1 MNGFIKLAIKQPI
14 AVAALV
20 FLIIAFGLVAL
31 QKIPIQ
37 MTPDIDKPI
46 LQVRVSWPGASPED
60 VEREVVTRLEVAVSS
75 LSGVENVESD
85 SRFGSGRV
93 TLTYSVGQDMDI
105 ALIQLLSKVSAI
117 DGLPYEAK
125 RPTVRTSNSD
135 DSPISRLAMVKLPN
149 SEIDDLASLG
159 DFVEFEII
167 EKLSRIEGISEII
180 FRGGEKK
187 ELKVAIDTQ
196 KLAEFSIAI
205 SSVLDSLR
213 ASSAQ
218 VTAGEIIE
226 GKRTYSLRA
235 EAISYTPETAKN
247 IILRSE
253 VGSDGIPVNVK
264 LEDVAKVYMSYKKP
278 TSFRRMNGQDAITFA
293 VIREPDSN
301 VVKIIDNLKVEIEK
315 LNKGIL
321 ADNGL
326 VLKNVYDETVYIN
339 AAIDLVQ
346 QNILIGGILAVC
358 ILMLFLRSFRPTF
371 IIMLAIPVSVV
382 GTFVA
387 ISWLGLSVN
396 VISLA
401 GLAFAV
407 GMVVDA
413 SIVSQENIYRLR
425 QSGMSSMMA
434 SYQGARQVWAPI
446 LGSALTTVVVFI
458 PILLIQLPIG
468 QLFRDIGIAIS
479 VSVLISVFISVT
491 LIPTI
496 ASRLLDKD
504 ISERKNKFSIAF
516 LDTFASRFARLIQE
530 YAIWSTK
537 SLKLGLSVVM
547 GLIITA
553 SLSIFYFLPP
563 LDYLPD
569 GNRNFVFARI
579 MVPPGYN
586 KEATIDISRAM
597 EKAAK
602 PLWEAKSDGPYG
614 KPKID
619 RFFFVAYSGGAFAGA
634 ATEDPKRVKEI
645 LPVLTKPIRSQPGAR
660 AFAQQASL
668 FGRSVGGARVIKLEI
683 TGPSLD
689 LIQPTAQKVMR
700 SVRKEFPPSEGHQ
713 VRSVPQMGA
722 GSPQVMI
729 NPIPEKL
736 ANIGMSAREFA
747 QSLDVF
753 NDGVRVTEIPFEGRL
768 IDLVLTSDKAN
779 VSKIDNLK
787 DLPLITKTGELV
799 RLSQVAEI
807 KIIGV
812 PQQIKR
818 LSGRRVIT
826 LQLRPHESI
835 SLEDAVL
842 KLQDLVVNPIEKD
855 IPDGVSINL
864 SGAASELE
872 RTWVAMKNNV
882 MIALFVIFLL
892 LAILMKSF
900 VLPIVI
906 MVTVPIAGAG
916 GILALVIL
924 NKFQPQPLDM
934 LTMLGFIIL
943 AGIVVNNSILMVE
956 QTLWHI
962 RNEGIKIS
970 EAITEATRNRIR
982 PIFMST
988 LTSLFGL
995 IPLVVFPGSGS
1006 ELYRGIGTVVFGG
1019 LATSAILTL
1028 LMVPPLLAVALKTQ
1042 KLKLVSEDKD
1052 ELFA

>member
-1 MNGFIKLAIKQPI
+1 MNNLIKLSIKQPI
-14 AVAALV
+14 AVAAFV
-20 FLIIAFGLVAL
+20 FLIIAFGIVAL

-37 MTPDIDKPI
+37 MTPDIDKPV
-46 LQVRVSWPGASPED
+46 LQVRVSWSGASPED
-60 VEREVVTRLEVAVSS
+60 VEREVVTRLELAVAS
-75 LSGVENVESD
+75 LTGVENVESD

-93 TLTYSVGQDMDI
+93 TLTYSVGQDMDV
-105 ALIQLLSKVSAI
+105 ALIQLLSKVSSI
-117 DGLPYEAK
+117 DGLPYDSK

-135 DSPISRLAMVKLPN
+135 DSPISRLAMVKLPD
-149 SEIDDLASLG
+149 SKIDNLGSLG

-167 EKLSRIEGISEII
+167 EKLSRIEGISEIT
-180 FRGGEKK
+180 FRGGQKK
-187 ELKVAIDTQ
+187 ELKVALDTQ
-196 KLAEFSIAI
+196 KLAEFSISI
-205 SSVLDSLR
+205 PTVLDALK

-235 EAISYTPETAKN
+235 EAISYTPSTARN
-247 IILRSE
+247 MVLRSE
-253 VGSDGIPVNVK
+253 IGKDGRPVNLK
-264 LEDVAKVYMSYKKP
+264 LGDVAKIFMSYKKP

-293 VIREPDSN
+293 VIREPNSN
-301 VVKIIDNLKVEIEK
+301 VVKIIENLKVEIKK
-315 LNKGIL
+315 LNNGIL

-339 AAIDLVQ
+339 AAIALVQ
-346 QNILIGGILAVC
+346 QNIIIGGVLAIC

-371 IIMLAIPVSVV
+371 IIMLAIPVSVI

-413 SIVSQENIYRLR
+413 SIVSQENIFRLK
-425 QSGMSSMMA
+425 QSGMSSIMA
-434 SYQGARQVWAPI
+434 SYNGSRQVWAPI

-458 PILLIQLPIG
+458 PILLLDLPIG

-479 VSVLISVFISVT
+479 VSVLISVLVSVT

-496 ASRLLDKD
+496 AAKMLKKSEQKD
-504 ISERKNKFSIAF
+504 YNNFSIIF
-516 LDTFASRFARLIQE
+516 LDTFASKFAKAIQK
-530 YAIWSTK
+530 YAFWSTS
-537 SLKLGLSVVM
+537 SLKF
-547 GLIITA
+547 GLIVVFGLILTAGVTIT
-553 SLSIFYFLPP
+553 SFLPP

-586 KEATIDISRAM
+586 KEATVEISRAM
-597 EKAAK
+597 ERAAK
-602 PLWEAKSDGPYG
+602 PLWESESDGPYG
-614 KPKID
+614 KPKIA

-634 ATEDPKRVKEI
+634 ATENPDRVKEI

-668 FGRSVGGARVIKLEI
+668 FGRSVGGSRVIKLEI
-683 TGPSLD
+683 TGSSLD
-689 LIQPTAQKVMR
+689 LIQPTAQKIMR
-700 SVRKEFPPSEGHQ
+700 SIRNQFSPKNGHQ
-713 VRSVPQMGA
+713 IRSVPQMGA

-729 NPIPEKL
+729 EPIPEKL

-747 QSLDVF
+747 QSLDVY
-753 NDGVRVTEIPFEGRL
+753 NDGIRVIEIPFQGRL
-768 IDLVLTSDKAN
+768 IELILTSDKAN
-779 VSKIDNLK
+779 TNKIDDLE
-787 DLPLITKTGELV
+787 DLPLILKTGELV
-799 RLSQVAEI
+799 RLSQVANI
-807 KIIGV
+807 RLVGV
-812 PQQIKR
+812 PEQIKR

-835 SLEDAVL
+835 SLENAVL
-842 KLQDLVVNPIEKD
+842 KLQNLVINPIEKD
-855 IPDGVSINL
+855 IPQGVSINL

-872 RTWVAMKNNV
+872 RTWIAMKNNV

-892 LAILMKSF
+892 LTILMRSF
-900 VLPIVI
+900 ILPLVI
-906 MVTVPIAGAG
+906 MITVPVAGAG
-916 GILALVIL
+916 GVMGLVVL
-924 NKFQPQPLDM
+924 NQFSPQPLDM

-962 RNEGIKIS
+962 RYESMNAA

-1028 LMVPPLLAVALKTQ
+1028 LMVPPLLALALKAE
-1042 KLKLVSEDKD
+1042 KIKSIPKHDEDV
-1052 ELFA
+1052 FV

>member
-1 MNGFIKLAIKQPI
+1 MNGLIKLAIKQPI
-14 AVAALV
+14 AVAAMV

-60 VEREVVTRLEVAVSS
+60 VEREVVTRLELAVAS
-75 LSGVENVESD
+75 LSGIENVESD

-117 DGLPYEAK
+117 DGLPSESK

-149 SEIDDLASLG
+149 SEVDDLASLG

-167 EKLSRIEGISEII
+167 EKLSRIEGISEIT

-196 KLAEFSIAI
+196 RLAEFSISI
-205 SSVLDSLR
+205 PTVLEALR

-235 EAISYTPETAKN
+235 EAISYTPNTAKN
-247 IILRSE
+247 IVLRSE
-253 VGSDGIPVNVK
+253 TGSDGIPVNVR

-293 VIREPDSN
+293 VIREPNSN
-301 VVKIIDNLKVEIEK
+301 VVEIIDNLKIEIEK
-315 LNKGIL
+315 LNKGVL
-321 ADNGL
+321 SENGL
-326 VLKNVYDETVYIN
+326 ILKNVYDETVYIN
-339 AAIDLVQ
+339 AAIALVQ
-346 QNILIGGILAVC
+346 QNIIIGGILAIC
-358 ILMLFLRSFRPTF
+358 ILMLFLRSFRPTL
-371 IIMLAIPVSVV
+371 IIMLAIPVSVI

-425 QSGMSSMMA
+425 QSGMSPIMS

-458 PILLIQLPIG
+458 PILLIELPIG

-479 VSVLISVFISVT
+479 VSVLISVFISIT

-496 ASRLLDKD
+496 ASKLL
-504 ISERKNKFSIAF
+504 SKNMDGQKKTFSILF
-516 LDTFASRFARLIQE
+516 LDSFASKFAKLIQS
-530 YAIWSTK
+530 YALWSTK
-537 SLKLGLSVVM
+537 SLNLGLSVVL
-547 GLIITA
+547 GLIVTA
-553 SLSIFYFLPP
+553 GSIIFYFLPP

-586 KEATIDISRAM
+586 KEATVDISRAM
-597 EKAAK
+597 ERAAR
-602 PLWEAKSDGPYG
+602 PLWEAESDGPYG

-700 SVRKEFPPSEGHQ
+700 AVRSQFPPSQGHQ
-713 VRSVPQMGA
+713 IRSVPQMGT

-729 NPIPEKL
+729 SPIPEKL
-736 ANIGMSAREFA
+736 ANIGMSARDFA
-747 QSLDVF
+747 QSIDVY
-753 NDGVRVTEIPFEGRL
+753 NDSVRVREIPFEGKL

-779 VSKIDNLK
+779 ISKIDNLK

-799 RLSQVAEI
+799 RLSQVADI
-807 KIIGV
+807 KLIGV
-812 PQQIKR
+812 PEQIKR

-842 KLQDLVVNPIEKD
+842 KLQNSVVTPISKD
-855 IPDGVSINL
+855 MQEGVSINL

-882 MIALFVIFLL
+882 LIALFVIFLL
-892 LAILMKSF
+892 LTVLMRSFILP
-900 VLPIVI
+900 LVI
-906 MVTVPIAGAG
+906 MITVPIAGAG
-916 GILALVIL
+916 GVIALVVL

-962 RNEGIKIS
+962 RYESMKIS

-995 IPLVVFPGSGS
+995 IPLVIFPGSGS

-1019 LATSAILTL
+1019 LASSAILTL
-1028 LMVPPLLAVALKTQ
+1028 LMVPPLLAIALKTQ
-1042 KLKLVSEDKD
+1042 KVQPVLDDKEDLLV
-1052 ELFA
+1052 

>member
-20 FLIIAFGLVAL
+20 FLIVAFGLVAL

-117 DGLPYEAK
+117 DGLPSEAK

-167 EKLSRIEGISEII
+167 EKLSRIEGISEIT

-196 KLAEFSIAI
+196 KLAEFSISI

-321 ADNGL
+321 AENGL

-425 QSGMSSMMA
+425 QSGMSSMVA

-516 LDTFASRFARLIQE
+516 LDTFASKFARLIQE
-530 YAIWSTK
+530 YAVWSTK

-602 PLWEAKSDGPYG
+602 PLWEAKSNGPYG

-683 TGPSLD
+683 TGPSLN

-700 SVRKEFPPSEGHQ
+700 NVRKEFPPSEGHQ
-713 VRSVPQMGA
+713 VRSVPQMGS

-787 DLPLITKTGELV
+787 DLPLITKSGELV

-842 KLQDLVVNPIEKD
+842 KLQDLVVNPIEKN
-855 IPDGVSINL
+855 IPDSVSINL

-924 NKFQPQPLDM
+924 NQFQPQPLDM

-962 RNEGIKIS
+962 RNESMKIS
-970 EAITEATRNRIR
+970 EAITEATKNRIR

-1019 LATSAILTL
+1019 LASSAILTL

-1042 KLKLVSEDKD
+1042 KLKPVSEDKD
-1052 ELFA
+1052 ELLA

>member
-196 KLAEFSIAI
+196 KLAEFSISI

>member
-1 MNGFIKLAIKQPI
+1 MNNFIKLAIKQPI

-117 DGLPYEAK
+117 DGLPSEAK

-159 DFVEFEII
+159 NFVEFEII
-167 EKLSRIEGISEII
+167 EKLSRIEGISEIT

-196 KLAEFSIAI
+196 KLAEFSISI

-253 VGSDGIPVNVK
+253 VSSDGIPVNVK

-293 VIREPDSN
+293 VLREPDSN

-321 ADNGL
+321 AENGL

-458 PILLIQLPIG
+458 PILLIELPIG

-504 ISERKNKFSIAF
+504 ISNANSRFSIIF
-516 LDTFASRFARLIQE
+516 LDTFASKFAKLIQG
-530 YAIWSTK
+530 YANWSTK

-713 VRSVPQMGA
+713 VRSVPQMGS

-787 DLPLITKTGELV
+787 DLPLITKSGELA

-855 IPDGVSINL
+855 TPDGVSINL

-900 VLPIVI
+900 VLPIVV

-962 RNEGIKIS
+962 RNESMKIS
-970 EAITEATRNRIR
+970 EAITEATKNRIR

-995 IPLVVFPGSGS
+995 IPLVLFPGSGS

-1028 LMVPPLLAVALKTQ
+1028 LMVPPLLAIALKTQ
-1042 KLKLVSEDKD
+1042 KLKAVSEDKD

>member
-1 MNGFIKLAIKQPI
+1 MNGLIKLSIKQPI
-14 AVAALV
+14 AVAAFI
-20 FLIIAFGLVAL
+20 FLIIVFGIVAL
-31 QKIPIQ
+31 NKIPIQ
-37 MTPDIDKPI
+37 MTPDIDKPV

-60 VEREVVTRLEVAVSS
+60 VEREVVTRLELAVVS
-75 LSGVENVESD
+75 LSGVENIESD
-85 SRFGSGRV
+85 SRFGSARV
-93 TLTYSVGQDMDI
+93 TLTYSLGQDMDI
-105 ALIQLLSKVSAI
+105 ALIQLLSKVASI
-117 DGLPYEAK
+117 DGLPSEAR

-149 SEIDDLASLG
+149 SKVEDLGTLG
-159 DFVEFEII
+159 DFVEFEVI
-167 EKLSRIEGISEII
+167 EKLSRIEGVSEIT
-180 FRGGEKK
+180 FRGGQKK
-187 ELKVAIDTQ
+187 ELRVALNTQ
-196 KLAEFSIAI
+196 KLAEFSITVPG
-205 SSVLDSLR
+205 VLEALR

-226 GKRTYSLRA
+226 GKRSYSLRA
-235 EAISYTPETAKN
+235 EAISYTAETAKN

-253 VGSDGIPVNVK
+253 LDKEGRLVNIK
-264 LEDVAKVYMSYKKP
+264 LEDVAKIFMSYKKP

-293 VIREPDSN
+293 VIREPNSN
-301 VVKIIDNLKVEIEK
+301 VVEIINNLKIEIKK
-315 LNKGIL
+315 LNEGVL
-321 ADNGL
+321 AENGL
-326 VLKNVYDETVYIN
+326 VLNNVYDETIYIN
-339 AAIDLVQ
+339 AAIALVQ
-346 QNILIGGILAVC
+346 QNIIIGGILAIC

-371 IIMLAIPVSVV
+371 IIMLAIPVSVI

-413 SIVSQENIYRLR
+413 SIVSQENIYRLK
-425 QSGMSSMMA
+425 QSGMTSLMA
-434 SYQGARQVWAPI
+434 SYNGSRQVWAPI

-458 PILLIQLPIG
+458 PILLLNLPIG

-479 VSVLISVFISVT
+479 VSVLISVLISVT
-491 LIPTI
+491 LIPTVAAKI
-496 ASRLLDKD
+496 LKESKGEINKKRSIIFVDK
-504 ISERKNKFSIAF
+504 
-516 LDTFASRFARLIQE
+516 FASKFAKVIQN
-530 YAIWSTK
+530 YAFWSTN
-537 SLKLGLSVVM
+537 SLKFGLSVVF
-547 GLIITA
+547 GLIFTATAIIT
-553 SLSIFYFLPP
+553 FFLPP

-579 MVPPGYN
+579 MVPSGYN

-597 EKAAK
+597 EKAAQ
-602 PLWEAKSDGPYG
+602 PLWEAEIGGPFG
-614 KPKID
+614 KPKIA

-634 ATEDPKRVKEI
+634 ATENPDRVREI

-683 TGPSLD
+683 TGSSLE
-689 LIQPTAQKVMR
+689 LIQPTAQRMIR
-700 SVRKEFPPSEGHQ
+700 LIRNEFPPKNGHQ
-713 VRSVPQMGA
+713 VRSVPQMGS

-729 NPIPEKL
+729 QPIPEKL
-736 ANIGMSAREFA
+736 ANAGMTAREFA
-747 QSLDVF
+747 QSLDAY
-753 NDGVRVTEIPFEGRL
+753 NDGVRVAEIPFDGRL
-768 IDLVLTSDKAN
+768 IDLVLTSNKAN
-779 VSKIDNLK
+779 TNKIDDLK

-799 RLSQVAEI
+799 RLSQVADI
-807 KIIGV
+807 KLLGV
-812 PQQIKR
+812 PEQIKR
-818 LSGRRVIT
+818 LSGRRVLTI
-826 LQLRPHESI
+826 QLRPHDSI

-842 KLQDLVVNPIEKD
+842 KLQKLVVKPIEKD
-855 IPDGVSINL
+855 KPQGISINL

-892 LAILMKSF
+892 LTVLMRSFILP
-900 VLPIVI
+900 LVI
-906 MVTVPIAGAG
+906 MITVPVAGAG
-916 GILALVIL
+916 GVIGLVVL
-924 NKFQPQPLDM
+924 NQFSPQPLDM

-962 RNEGIKIS
+962 RYENMEIAD
-970 EAITEATRNRIR
+970 AIREATKNRIR

-995 IPLVVFPGSGS
+995 IPLVIFPGSGS

-1028 LMVPPLLAVALKTQ
+1028 LMVPPLLALALKTE
-1042 KLKLVSEDKD
+1042 KIKPVTESEEDV
-1052 ELFA
+1052 FV

>member
-117 DGLPYEAK
+117 DGLPSEAK

-167 EKLSRIEGISEII
+167 EKLSRIEGISEIT

-196 KLAEFSIAI
+196 KLAEFSISI

-321 ADNGL
+321 AENGL

-382 GTFVA
+382 GTFVV

-700 SVRKEFPPSEGHQ
+700 NVRKEFPPSEGHQ

-779 VSKIDNLK
+779 VSKIDDLK

-835 SLEDAVL
+835 SLENAVL

-1042 KLKLVSEDKD
+1042 KLKPVSEDKD

>member
-167 EKLSRIEGISEII
+167 EKLSRIEGISEIT

-196 KLAEFSIAI
+196 KLAEFSISI

-425 QSGMSSMMA
+425 QSGMPSMMA

>member
-1 MNGFIKLAIKQPI
+1 MSGFIKLAIKQPI

-117 DGLPYEAK
+117 DGLPSEAK

-196 KLAEFSIAI
+196 KLAEFSISI

-226 GKRTYSLRA
+226 GKRTYSRRA

-321 ADNGL
+321 AENGL

-700 SVRKEFPPSEGHQ
+700 NVRKEFPPSEGHQ

-1042 KLKLVSEDKD
+1042 KLKPVSEDKD

>member
-1 MNGFIKLAIKQPI
+1 MNGLIKLAIKQPI
-14 AVAALV
+14 AVAAMV

-60 VEREVVTRLEVAVSS
+60 VEREVVTRVELAVSS
-75 LSGVENVESD
+75 LSGVEKVESD
-85 SRFGSGRV
+85 SRFGSARV

-117 DGLPYEAK
+117 DGLPSESK

-135 DSPISRLAMVKLPN
+135 DSPISRLAMVKLPG
-149 SEIDDLASLG
+149 SEVDDLASLG

-167 EKLSRIEGISEII
+167 EKLSRIEGISEIT

-196 KLAEFSIAI
+196 KLAEFSISI
-205 SSVLDSLR
+205 PTVLEALR

-253 VGSDGIPVNVK
+253 TGPDGIPVNVK
-264 LEDVAKVYMSYKKP
+264 LEDVAKIFMSYKKP

-293 VIREPDSN
+293 VIREPNSN
-301 VVKIIDNLKVEIEK
+301 VVKIIDNLKIEIEK

-321 ADNGL
+321 AENGL
-326 VLKNVYDETVYIN
+326 ILKNVYDETVYIN

-346 QNILIGGILAVC
+346 QNILIGGILAIC
-358 ILMLFLRSFRPTF
+358 ILMIFLRSFRPTF
-371 IIMLAIPVSVV
+371 IIMLAIPVSVI

-425 QSGMSSMMA
+425 QSGMSATMA

-458 PILLIQLPIG
+458 PILLIELPIG

-479 VSVLISVFISVT
+479 VSVLISVFISIT

-496 ASRLLDKD
+496 ANKLLNKD
-504 ISERKNKFSIAF
+504 INNNKKQFSIIF
-516 LDTFASRFARLIQE
+516 LDAFASNFAKVIQK

-537 SLKLGLSVVM
+537 SLKWGLSVVL

-553 SLSIFYFLPP
+553 GLSIFYFLPP

-597 EKAAK
+597 EKAAQ
-602 PLWEAKSDGPYG
+602 PLWEAEKDGPYG

-634 ATEDPKRVKEI
+634 ATENPKRVKEI
-645 LPVLTKPIRSQPGAR
+645 LPVLTQPIRSQPGAR

-668 FGRSVGGARVIKLEI
+668 FGRSVGGARVIQLEI

-700 SVRKEFPPSEGHQ
+700 AVRNEFSPREGHQ
-713 VRSVPQMGA
+713 VRSIPQMGT

-736 ANIGMSAREFA
+736 ANIGMSARDFA
-747 QSLDVF
+747 QSLDVY

-807 KIIGV
+807 KLIGV
-812 PQQIKR
+812 PEQIKR

-826 LQLRPHESI
+826 LQLRPDESI

-842 KLQDLVVNPIEKD
+842 KLQNLVVDPISKE

-872 RTWVAMKNNV
+872 RTWIAMKNNV

-892 LAILMKSF
+892 LTVLMRSF
-900 VLPIVI
+900 ILPIVI
-906 MVTVPIAGAG
+906 MITVPIAGAG
-916 GILALVIL
+916 GVMALVIL

-962 RNEGIKIS
+962 KYESMKIS

-1028 LMVPPLLAVALKTQ
+1028 LMVPPLLAMALKTQ
-1042 KLKLVSEDKD
+1042 KIDAVIEDKED
-1052 ELFA
+1052 VFA

>member
-20 FLIIAFGLVAL
+20 FLIVAFGLVAL

-117 DGLPYEAK
+117 DGLPSEAK

-149 SEIDDLASLG
+149 SKIDDLASLG

-167 EKLSRIEGISEII
+167 EKLSRIEGISEIT

-196 KLAEFSIAI
+196 KLAEFSISI

-321 ADNGL
+321 AENGL

-425 QSGMSSMMA
+425 QSGMSSMVA

-496 ASRLLDKD
+496 ASRLLEKD

-516 LDTFASRFARLIQE
+516 LDTFASKFARLIQE
-530 YAIWSTK
+530 YAVWSTK
-537 SLKLGLSVVM
+537 SLKLGLSFVM

-602 PLWEAKSDGPYG
+602 PLWEAKSNGPYG

-700 SVRKEFPPSEGHQ
+700 NVRKEFPPSEGHQ
-713 VRSVPQMGA
+713 VRSVPQMGS

-787 DLPLITKTGELV
+787 DLPLITKSGELV

-842 KLQDLVVNPIEKD
+842 KLQDLVVNPIEKN
-855 IPDGVSINL
+855 IPDSVSINL

-924 NKFQPQPLDM
+924 NQFQPQPLDM

-962 RNEGIKIS
+962 RNESMKIS
-970 EAITEATRNRIR
+970 EAITEATKNRIR

-1019 LATSAILTL
+1019 LASSAILTL

-1042 KLKLVSEDKD
+1042 KLKPVSEDKD
-1052 ELFA
+1052 ELLA

>member
-167 EKLSRIEGISEII
+167 EKLSRIEGISEIT

-196 KLAEFSIAI
+196 KLAEFSISI

-689 LIQPTAQKVMR
+689 LIQPTAQKVIR
-700 SVRKEFPPSEGHQ
+700 SVRKEFPPSAGHQ

-855 IPDGVSINL
+855 IPDRVSINL

-1042 KLKLVSEDKD
+1042 KLKLGSEDKD

>member
-117 DGLPYEAK
+117 DGLPTEAK

-167 EKLSRIEGISEII
+167 EKLSRIEGISEIT

-196 KLAEFSIAI
+196 KLAEFSISI

-321 ADNGL
+321 AENGL

-504 ISERKNKFSIAF
+504 ISEGKNKFSIAF
-516 LDTFASRFARLIQE
+516 LDTFASKFAKLIQE

-700 SVRKEFPPSEGHQ
+700 NVRKEFPPSEGHQ
-713 VRSVPQMGA
+713 VRSVPQMGS

-787 DLPLITKTGELV
+787 DLPLITKSGELV

-842 KLQDLVVNPIEKD
+842 KLQDLVVNPIEKN
-855 IPDGVSINL
+855 IPEGVSINL

-872 RTWVAMKNNV
+872 RTWASMKNNV

-962 RNEGIKIS
+962 RNESMKIS
-970 EAITEATRNRIR
+970 EAITEATKNRIR

-1019 LATSAILTL
+1019 LASSAILTL

-1042 KLKLVSEDKD
+1042 KLKPVSEDKD

>member
-167 EKLSRIEGISEII
+167 EKLSRIEGISEIT

-196 KLAEFSIAI
+196 KLAEFSISI

>member
-1 MNGFIKLAIKQPI
+1 
-14 AVAALV
+14 
-20 FLIIAFGLVAL
+20 
-31 QKIPIQ
+31 
-37 MTPDIDKPI
+37 
-46 LQVRVSWPGASPED
+46 
-60 VEREVVTRLEVAVSS
+60 
-75 LSGVENVESD
+75 
-85 SRFGSGRV
+85 
-93 TLTYSVGQDMDI
+93 
-105 ALIQLLSKVSAI
+105 
-117 DGLPYEAK
+117 
-125 RPTVRTSNSD
+125 
-135 DSPISRLAMVKLPN
+135 
-149 SEIDDLASLG
+149 
-159 DFVEFEII
+159 
-167 EKLSRIEGISEII
+167 
-180 FRGGEKK
+180 
-187 ELKVAIDTQ
+187 
-196 KLAEFSIAI
+196 
-205 SSVLDSLR
+205 
-213 ASSAQ
+213 
-218 VTAGEIIE
+218 
-226 GKRTYSLRA
+226 
-235 EAISYTPETAKN
+235 
-247 IILRSE
+247 
-253 VGSDGIPVNVK
+253 
-264 LEDVAKVYMSYKKP
+264 
-278 TSFRRMNGQDAITFA
+278 
-293 VIREPDSN
+293 
-301 VVKIIDNLKVEIEK
+301 
-315 LNKGIL
+315 
-321 ADNGL
+321 
-326 VLKNVYDETVYIN
+326 
-339 AAIDLVQ
+339 
-346 QNILIGGILAVC
+346 
-358 ILMLFLRSFRPTF
+358 
-371 IIMLAIPVSVV
+371 
-382 GTFVA
+382 
-387 ISWLGLSVN
+387 
-396 VISLA
+396 
-401 GLAFAV
+401 
-407 GMVVDA
+407 
-413 SIVSQENIYRLR
+413 
-425 QSGMSSMMA
+425 
-434 SYQGARQVWAPI
+434 
-446 LGSALTTVVVFI
+446 
-458 PILLIQLPIG
+458 
-468 QLFRDIGIAIS
+468 
-479 VSVLISVFISVT
+479 
-491 LIPTI
+491 
-496 ASRLLDKD
+496 
-504 ISERKNKFSIAF
+504 
-516 LDTFASRFARLIQE
+516 
-530 YAIWSTK
+530 
-537 SLKLGLSVVM
+537 
-547 GLIITA
+547 
-553 SLSIFYFLPP
+553 
-563 LDYLPD
+563 
-569 GNRNFVFARI
+569 

-700 SVRKEFPPSEGHQ
+700 NVRKEFPPSEGHQ

-787 DLPLITKTGELV
+787 DLPLITKSGELV

-842 KLQDLVVNPIEKD
+842 KLQNLVVSPIEKD

-970 EAITEATRNRIR
+970 EAITEATKNRIR

-1019 LATSAILTL
+1019 LASSAILTL

-1042 KLKLVSEDKD
+1042 KLKPVSDDKD
-1052 ELFA
+1052 ELLA

>member
-117 DGLPYEAK
+117 DGLPSEAK

-149 SEIDDLASLG
+149 SKINDLASLG

-167 EKLSRIEGISEII
+167 EKLSRIEGISEIT

-196 KLAEFSIAI
+196 KLAEFSISI

-247 IILRSE
+247 IVLRSE

-321 ADNGL
+321 AENGL

-479 VSVLISVFISVT
+479 VSVLISVLISVT

-504 ISERKNKFSIAF
+504 ISEGKNKFSIIF
-516 LDTFASRFARLIQE
+516 LDTFAAKFAKLIQE

-700 SVRKEFPPSEGHQ
+700 NVRKEFPPSEGHQ

-787 DLPLITKTGELV
+787 DLPLITKSGELV

-842 KLQDLVVNPIEKD
+842 KLEDLVVSPIEKD
-855 IPDGVSINL
+855 TPDGVSINL

-872 RTWVAMKNNV
+872 RTWAAMKNNV

-1042 KLKLVSEDKD
+1042 KLKPVSEDKD